1 MGMLKWSSI
10 FLRFNLNGADHTFH
24 LFGWENFLDSTGLPS
39 PSEKS
44 AATIQCA
51 SFPRL
56 KWVHIMPASAMENVR
71 DAVDDWKKR
80 RRKYRENRL
89 RNETTNNLS
98 VESDSFVEDCLPTRW
113 GNYFSRQC
121 IITRDNNIRL
131 EVLGIKFP
139 RNIDVGM
146 TTFATSL

>member
-1 MGMLKWSSI
+1 MLKWSSI

-39 PSEKS
+39 TSEKS

-71 DAVDDWKKR
+71 DAVDDRKKKR
-80 RRKYRENRL
+80 QASIEKIDCVTKLQIICQSNLIHSWKIVCRRDGGITFLGNVLSRA
-89 RNETTNNLS
+89 TTIS
-98 VESDSFVEDCLPTRW
+98 VWR
-113 GNYFSRQC
+113 FS
-121 IITRDNNIRL
+121 
-131 EVLGIKFP
+131 G
-139 RNIDVGM
+139 
-146 TTFATSL
+146 